1 MEIIQNIWMAL
12 TTENANLTKKESIGL
27 GNHYIMSDNS
37 YNGSI
42 VFLDDNLIHA
52 IYFGMIPKYTCED
65 KINNHEDDYI
75 FDESDISI
83 IE

>member
-1 MEIIQNIWMAL
+1 
-12 TTENANLTKKESIGL
+12 
-27 GNHYIMSDNS
+27 MSDNS

-42 VFLDDNLIHA
+42 VFLDGNIIHA